1 LKKAEFFMNKVKPG
15 QSFEVKA
22 ETWNAFIDA
31 AIFTKNQSNSGNAGS
46 RSGVGGGVV
55 LVRNEESSDFP
66 QFGAIALTDMP
77 IKPSSTENIQEF
89 KCRPPLFFGRRVTAA
104 YESYPYAITLEP
116 IPALSVGRA
125 LVLGVTPAQVRI
137 VDSTHAF
144 AVPDASVIG
153 GLTTAASG
161 VARILWKYGSSGMQW
176 AMLQLGGAGSGGG
189 NADVVLCLVSG
200 GSAETGFTVTLYGNG
215 KDQASTGTGK
225 LYAAELAINSAIP
238 SGSWII
244 GHRAMLVET
253 GGNES

>member
-1 LKKAEFFMNKVKPG
+1 MSLEKVKPG
-15 QSFEVKA
+15 QAFEVKA

-55 LVRNEESSDFP
+55 LVRNEEGSDFP
-66 QFGAIALTDMP
+66 QFGAVALADML
-77 IKPSSTENIQEF
+77 IKPTSTENIQEF
-89 KCRPPLFFGRRVTAA
+89 KCRPPLFSGRRVTTA

-125 LVLGVTPAQVRI
+125 LFLGVAPAQVRI

-144 AVPDASVIG
+144 AVPDTSAIG

-161 VARILWKYGSSGMQW
+161 VARILWKYGSSGTQW
-176 AMLQLGGAGSGGG
+176 AMLQLGGAGSGS
-189 NADVVLCLVSG
+189 NADVVLCLVSSG
-200 GSAETGFTVTLYGNG
+200 NAETGFTVTLYGNG
-215 KDQASTGTGK
+215 KDQASTGSGK
-225 LYAAELAINSAIP
+225 LYAAELAINSTIP

-253 GGNES
+253 GGNEA